1 MRRVVAALLMASP
14 LVAAFT
20 GPAALGLRR
29 PATRTSGLCD
39 LCMADRRPFIA
50 GNWKM
55 NPETLDEA
63 KKLAAEIGAA
73 SSTAE
78 AQVALM
84 VPHTFMY
91 SLGEVLK
98 GSNVEIGAQSVYFEQ
113 KGAFT
118 GAVSTCMV
126 ASVGAKHGLSGHSER
141 RVIFENSDG
150 DINKKTRKLIAQ
162 GINPML
168 CIGESKD
175 EYEGGLNTAVCASQ
189 LSKDLQGVTKEEMK
203 MVTIAYEPVWAIGT
217 GLTCDPEQAQKVH
230 EFIRGWLAKMYD
242 EEVAASTRILYGGSV
257 TPETV
262 DELMAKPDIDGCLVG
277 GLSLVSVSPSCHL
290 CTSFLSAAGCLVRG
304 VDAAESAAC
313 RPAPSQALIRHPC
326 LHVNTL

>member
-84 VPHTFMY
+84 VPHAYMY

-217 GLTCDPEQAQKVH
+217 GKTATPEQAQEVH
-230 EFIRGWLAKMYD
+230 ASIRAWLSTNVSPAIAK
-242 EEVAASTRILYGGSV
+242 ATRIQYGGSMKGANAAG
-257 TPETV
+257 
-262 DELMAKPDIDGCLVG
+262 LLSKPDIDGGLIG
-277 GLSLVSVSPSCHL
+277 GASLKAEFISGI
-290 CTSFLSAAGCLVRG
+290 AAV
-304 VDAAESAAC
+304 
-313 RPAPSQALIRHPC
+313 APKP
-326 LHVNTL
+326 